1 MPEFVRCGLYLSCRR
16 RENIAT
22 MKIFRTLFIVQIICT
37 LILQAVIIYAVISTT
52 SFQQNQLITTQ
63 QQTIAQMLKSF
74 TEEDYTVLAQSVRST
89 LNIQQLQITQTDG
102 TVLAEF
108 NSATQKPSLA
118 SQIFTVAGFP
128 REFAN
133 VKNAEKGVQIRFMAN
148 VDNLDQSFMQT
159 FWVLL
164 IAPLCLVLLP
174 AIVAPI
180 QAKTILTKLNH
191 SISSAM
197 DRFMRDPQT
206 NLPDL
211 ALPAEFESVALTLQR
226 FGDFSQQQF
235 SEMSRAAKLV
245 AEDAYKDTIT
255 NLPNRNRF
263 VQFYE
268 ENLRDVNSVDFGV
281 FAIVRCTELQ
291 TINQRRGYHE
301 GDNYIREVASATE
314 RVASSYRDA
323 KVYRLNSSDFGVL
336 IPRITAKEA
345 ENFGTLLQSKF
356 NEYQKL
362 TELDSVAYTGMVSYQ
377 AGKALG
383 ELLAFADTAISLAQT
398 KQTNSWHLQKDDL
411 QIDGPSM
418 GFGNQNWRSVI
429 DDVLANER
437 ISLLTQSIQPSN
449 RSNKAYSEIL
459 VRFNTAEGQLLPT
472 ASLLA
477 MAEKLDKIIAVDR
490 LIIET
495 ALLTIKEKNLHD
507 QYFGLNLSARCVHD
521 DQFIIWLER
530 RLLKD
535 ASIAS
540 KLVFEISEYG
550 LQQNLKT
557 SKRFIDMIHRTGAR
571 ITVEK
576 FGAGITSFKFFRD
589 LKPDF
594 VKMDGSYTRQIDED
608 KNNQYFMRLMIDLAH
623 RIGVN
628 VIAECVE
635 TQEEKHML
643 ESLFIDGTQG
653 YYIGKPSPI

>member
-1 MPEFVRCGLYLSCRR
+1 
-16 RENIAT
+16 

-37 LILQAVIIYAVISTT
+37 LILQAVISFAVISTT
-52 SFQQNQLITTQ
+52 AFQQNQLITTQ
-63 QQTIAQMLKSF
+63 QQTIAQMLKAF
-74 TEEDYTVLAQSVRST
+74 AEEDYAVLAQSIRST

-118 SQIFTVAGFP
+118 SQIFSLSGFP

-133 VKNAEKGVQIRFMAN
+133 VKNAEKGVQIRFMPN

-211 ALPAEFESVALTLQR
+211 ALPAEFDGVALTLQR
-226 FGDFSQQQF
+226 FGDFSQQQY

-268 ENLRDVNSVDFGV
+268 ENLRDVNSVDFGI

-314 RVASSYRDA
+314 RVASTYRDA

-383 ELLAFADTAISLAQT
+383 ELLAIADTAISLAQT

-576 FGAGITSFKFFRD
+576 FGTGITSFKFFRD